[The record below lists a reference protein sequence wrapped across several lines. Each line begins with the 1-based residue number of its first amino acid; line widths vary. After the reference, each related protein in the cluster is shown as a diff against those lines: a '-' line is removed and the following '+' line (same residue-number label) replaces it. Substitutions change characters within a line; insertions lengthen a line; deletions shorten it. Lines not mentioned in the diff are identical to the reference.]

1 MKKINCILVGLGN
14 IGINYDI
21 SNSNVQTHAKALIN
35 HKRYN
40 LLCGVDNSYLA
51 RKKFQKKYK
60 ISTYSSL
67 HKVPFKKIDFVT
79 VATPTNT
86 HYEIIKKVKFRYPK
100 AFILLEK
107 PISYNMKEAK
117 KILKIYSK
125 NKLFVNYHRLYEPSS
140 FLIKKIIEKYKK
152 KFNLPIKIKVIYT
165 KNIIHNCSHFFNLLK
180 FWLGDIL
187 DSKVLKIKKISDDYR
202 GNLLVNYKKT
212 QVQYFSNNNLSH
224 SQIDIKFIDKIIKYR
239 KDGEKILLYKII
251 KNNFFFH
258 KKIKNNMKFS
268 QLNVYQEIY
277 KYISGKK
284 MYNICTGANA
294 FNTLKD
300 ILNILNRKSYKN

>member
-21 SNSNVQTHAKALIN
+21 SNSNIQTHAKALIN
-35 HKRYN
+35 HKGYN

-79 VATPTNT
+79 IATPTNT
-86 HYEIIKKVKFRYPK
+86 HYEIIKKVKFRYPG

-107 PISYNMKEAK
+107 PISYNIKEAK
-117 KILKIYSK
+117 KILKLCST

-140 FLIKKIIEKYKK
+140 ILIKKIIEKYKE
-152 KFNLPIKIKVIYT
+152 KFNLPIIIKVTYT

-180 FWLGDIL
+180 FWLGDIS
-187 DSKVLKIKKISDDYR
+187 DSKVLKIKKINDDYR

-212 QVQYFSNNNLSH
+212 HVQYFSNNNLSY
-224 SQIDIKFIDKIIKYR
+224 SQIYIKFKDKIIKYK
-239 KDGEKILLYKII
+239 KDG
-251 KNNFFFH
+251 
-258 KKIKNNMKFS
+258 
-268 QLNVYQEIY
+268 
-277 KYISGKK
+277 
-284 MYNICTGANA
+284 
-294 FNTLKD
+294 
-300 ILNILNRKSYKN
+300 

>member
-21 SNSNVQTHAKALIN
+21 NNSNIQTHAKALIN
-35 HKRYN
+35 HKGFK

-51 RKKFQKKYK
+51 RQKFKKKYK
-60 ISTYSSL
+60 ISAYSSL
-67 HKVPFKKIDFVT
+67 YQVPFKKIDFVT
-79 VATPTNT
+79 IATPTNT
-86 HYEIIKKVKFRYPK
+86 HYKVLKNVKLRYPK

-107 PISYNMKEAK
+107 PISYNIKEAK
-117 KILKIYSK
+117 KILKIFPR
-125 NKLFVNYHRLYEPSS
+125 NKLFINYHRLYEPSS
-140 FLIKKIIEKYKK
+140 ILIKKIIEKYKQ
-152 KFNLPIKIKVIYT
+152 KFNLNIKIKVIYT

-187 DSKVLKIKKISDDYR
+187 DFKVCKIKKISDDYR

-212 QVQYFSNNNLSH
+212 QVKYFSNNNLSH
-224 SQIDIKFIDKIIKYR
+224 SQIDIKFKDKIIKYQ

-251 KNNFFFH
+251 KNKFFFS
-258 KKIKNNMKFS
+258 KNIKNNMKYS
-268 QLNVYQEIY
+268 QLNVYKEIY

-284 MYNICTGANA
+284 KYNICTGENA

-300 ILNILNRKSYKN
+300 ILNILTKKSYKK